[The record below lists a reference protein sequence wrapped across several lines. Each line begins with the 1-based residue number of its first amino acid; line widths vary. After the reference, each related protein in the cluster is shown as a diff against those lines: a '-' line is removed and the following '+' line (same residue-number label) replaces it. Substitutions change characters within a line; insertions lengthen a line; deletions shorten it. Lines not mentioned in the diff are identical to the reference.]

1 VLHSVNVIVVDPM
14 GTKPA
19 RAALLPVAVMFFA
32 VLALDIAVPTLVLS
46 VMALSIWLVTFDLP
60 VANRHEGE
68 TA

>member
-1 VLHSVNVIVVDPM
+1 M
-14 GTKPA
+14 GTKTA

-46 VMALSIWLVTFDLP
+46 IMALSIWLVTFDLTI
-60 VANRHEGE
+60 ANEHEGE